1 MSQIELSYDE
11 LESTIINELD
21 KLCEDGLYK
30 RGILSTSK
38 DNHVT
43 ARRMR
48 FIPNGLTLYAWTDTR
63 SRKVE
68 QIKSNSNVAV
78 VVGFIQIE
86 GQATLHGHP
95 LKPENS
101 DYIDA
106 YKRKLPVSYEK
117 VEKPTFEQTEKIEV
131 IKISPSKISMPTF
144 SNTFSLDVLDIQKKK
159 AWRTSGGD
167 WAEAPAYRE

>member
-1 MSQIELSYDE
+1 MERRTLVATVAVLIVTVPVAIRVREDGIMRRLSDDEYCMERIREAYPGFSQIE
-11 LESTIINELD
+11 
-21 KLCEDGLYK
+21 G
-30 RGILSTSK
+30 
-38 DNHVT
+38 H
-43 ARRMR
+43 
-48 FIPNGLTLYAWTDTR
+48 
-63 SRKVE
+63 
-68 QIKSNSNVAV
+68 
-78 VVGFIQIE
+78 
-86 GQATLHGHP
+86 ATLHGHP

-131 IKISPSKISMPTF
+131 IKISPSKISIPTF
-144 SNTFSLDVLDIQKKK
+144 SNTFSLDVLDIQKNI